1 MHLKTTIFIL
11 FFSLLLVTLLIGHRF
26 GATWAGGEGVTEN
39 LDVMITEMQGSL
51 EMMHHDDTRVV
62 MADDILMRGEVIQT
76 GDDGYIR
83 FVIGENVLV
92 GMAERTTLTLE
103 SITSNNL
110 RILVTRGR
118 IVVEQTGSEPL
129 HIQTNFTDTTLENG
143 AITLVNYDFLETVM
157 IAPYPVAKASVKTS
171 LGSIPLSSALSIH
184 ETPEV
189 KIEGTSPT
197 LTLPFYEWYQR

>member
-51 EMMHHDDTRVV
+51 EMMHHDDTRV
-62 MADDILMRGEVIQT
+62 VIQT